1 MREFHTIKS
10 IYGNLKDFEVKE
22 LRRKL
27 STSSNG
33 VESHKIS
40 IKYLEILANKPDLS
54 LIEAQKKLYNKI
66 NVSAF
71 RKLNQRLLDKIIDV
85 LTYKEIVELNESY
98 DERAKNIFV
107 QEKKLL
113 LADMFRYRGLF
124 NLSDELLDQII
135 NNVKTYECYEVLIFA
150 LYKKRIRL
158 PGTDS
163 IEEIKIID
171 ADILKY
177 QKYSLLLSY
186 VKKLY
191 TNLVLMH
198 NNSELKRTIHEYKI
212 AIKKIDSILI
222 KVDSF
227 TFKFYSSMINAQ
239 FKSMM
244 GDDVN
249 AAKGLIELLEGLKD
263 SIVYS
268 NNRYGTI
275 LMNISLYKRNS
286 HEYNEAQFYLNESA
300 KYLSRI
306 NETKVIVYYQNAVLN
321 YMYGDLLKTQY
332 FIKLISNLIVE
343 KIDLRMKNRIYF
355 FYIINLFVSGRY
367 QEALLH
373 LISFKHKSKNDI
385 SLEIEKKIL
394 QFMTVI
400 ELAKYDHADR
410 IYDLLRKEKNGFATS
425 DFRLF
430 SNKHTHFLIGRLKK
444 VGYDFSLLTKKDI
457 EVLDSL
463 SNETSIKGDYLI
475 PFTPWFKSKL
485 KNIPYDHS
493 AAMKE
498 MRKKY
503 KAEQIELA

>member
-1 MREFHTIKS
+1 MKEFQTIKS
-10 IYGNLKDFEVKE
+10 IYNNLKDFEIKE

-27 STSSNG
+27 SSSSNG
-33 VESHKIS
+33 LESHKIS
-40 IKYLEILANKPDLS
+40 MKYLEILANKPDLS
-54 LIEAQKKLYNKI
+54 LIDAQKKLYNKI

-113 LADMFRYRGLF
+113 LVDLFRYRGLF

-135 NNVKTYECYEVLIFA
+135 NNVKAYECYEVLIFA
-150 LYKKRIRL
+150 LYKKRLRL
-158 PGTDS
+158 PGSDS

-171 ADILKY
+171 VELVKY
-177 QKYSLLLSY
+177 HKYSLLLSY

-198 NNSELKRTIHEYKI
+198 NNAEFKSTIYEYKI
-212 AIKKIDSILI
+212 AIKKVDSIKT
-222 KVDSF
+222 KVDSL
-227 TFKFYSSMINAQ
+227 TLKFYSSMINAQ

-244 GDDVN
+244 GDDEN
-249 AAKGLIELLEGLKD
+249 AAKELIELLEALKS

-275 LMNISLYKRNS
+275 LLNIALYKRNS
-286 HEYNEAQFYLNESA
+286 HEYHEAQFYLNESA

-306 NETKVIVYYQNAVLN
+306 NETKVIVYYQNAILN
-321 YMYGDLLKTQY
+321 YIYGDLIKTQY
-332 FIKLISNLIVE
+332 FIKLMSSLIIE
-343 KIDLRMKNRIYF
+343 KVDLRMKNRIYF
-355 FYIINLFVSGRY
+355 FYIINLFVSGKY

-385 SLEIEKKIL
+385 SLESEKKIL
-394 QFMTVI
+394 QLMTVI

-410 IYDLLRKEKNGFATS
+410 IYDLLRKEKNGFDTS
-425 DFRLF
+425 DFKLL
-430 SNKHTHFLIGRLKK
+430 SNKHAHFLIGRLKK
-444 VGYDFSLLTKKDI
+444 VGYDFSLLNKRDV
-457 EVLDSL
+457 EMLDSL
-463 SNETSIKGDYLI
+463 STETEIKGDYLI
-475 PFTPWFKSKL
+475 PFTSWFKSKL
-485 KNIPYDHS
+485 KNVPYDHS

-498 MRKKY
+498 MRRKY
-503 KAEQIELA
+503 KAEQSELV